1 MKTLYL
7 SLLALSIGFSASAQ
21 NKQVQKESK
30 TTVTTVKDSEG
41 EKKLV
46 RTTTSQE
53 VQNLE
58 FENADSNALNK
69 DLKATPTQVTATTT
83 ITTPDGSTR
92 LVDVDRSAYYTFGN
106 RQYQVSVDRTGYTL
120 SQDNKPVGVLRNLST
135 NSYIYKTKD
144 KTSVGY
150 FDENG
155 NLVLQTYDDKTDKI
169 TTEIFERK

>member
-7 SLLALSIGFSASAQ
+7 SLLALSIGVSASAQ

-30 TTVTTVKDSEG
+30 TTVTTVKDSDG
-41 EKKLV
+41 EKKLI
-46 RTTTSQE
+46 RTTTSQQ

-58 FENADSNALNK
+58 FENAESNALNK
-69 DLKATPTQVTATTT
+69 DLKPTPTQVTATTT

-92 LVDVDRSAYYTFGN
+92 VVDVDRSAYYTFGD

-120 SQDNKPVGVLRNLST
+120 SQDKKPVGVLRNLST
-135 NSYIYKTKD
+135 NSYIYKTKEG
-144 KTSVGY
+144 TSYGY

-155 NLVLQTYDDKTDKI
+155 NLILQSYDDKNDKI
-169 TTEIFERK
+169 TTEIYKRK